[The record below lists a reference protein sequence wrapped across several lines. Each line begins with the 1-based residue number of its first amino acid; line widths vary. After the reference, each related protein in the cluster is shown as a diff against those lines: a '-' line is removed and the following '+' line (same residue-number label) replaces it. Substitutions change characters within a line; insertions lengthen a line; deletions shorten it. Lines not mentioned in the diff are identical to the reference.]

1 MRAPRGVFALLVP
14 LMVASAAISATLP
27 PGLAAADPAWPASGG
42 LVLAEVMT
50 GGVSASDEYVEIANA
65 GATNADLGG
74 CELIYVTATG
84 ATTTRKASFT
94 SPLLLVPGQHLLVA
108 NAAGIYGPLAD
119 ATYSG
124 GLAADGGAVALRRLD
139 GTVLDAV
146 GWGTAANSYV
156 EATAA
161 PAPPAKSSI
170 ERLPGGSSGNT
181 RDSNDNRADWFVQPN
196 PIPQSLA
203 STPVPGPS
211 ATPSATAVATVTMS
225 PGPTP
230 TDTATSAPTYVA
242 PSPPVPTATPQPS
255 LASEPTETP
264 LATATSEPTDSP
276 QPTETPAT
284 TDTPEATDTPETT
297 DAPTPTASPI
307 PTPTAT
313 PTPAPTA
320 KASAT
325 PTASP
330 TTSSTPTATPT
341 PTSTR
346 SPSPSPS
353 PSRSATS
360 SPSPTARPSTSPSP
374 TEQALDLE
382 MIAAARAQ
390 PPGARVHVA
399 GVVTVGPGLVGAD
412 DLFAIQDSSGGIFV
426 RLSPP
431 EDGLAIGCSV
441 EVEGTLAAPYGQL
454 EIRDTTSL
462 TVGDDDTELSGA
474 RAELTDVGEQ
484 TEGSLVTIRG
494 AVDSVQTDSGRLTIM
509 VGDGTTAVR
518 VLADPPAGLSKADVA
533 KGDVV
538 LVTGIVGQHAT
549 ATGRLDGYRVWL
561 RRRADLVI
569 RAPIETEAPDPTS
582 APTSAPTGTPV
593 YGNLSAALGTRGAAV
608 DVEATVTATAGLLDI
623 GNPTVVVDDG
633 TAAVAV
639 ILPAA
644 ADAPR
649 VGMRVRVTGKI
660 GSWEGGPT
668 VIASQVAAQGILQA
682 IDPRPTAGPLDS
694 SLEWQLVQVCGRIDR
709 FVPAGARWRA
719 DMLVDGH
726 TVTVLGEP
734 SVAIALTKSSVGR
747 LAVVVG
753 IVRRST
759 SDSSVFQMIPRTS
772 LDFRLGPSPEA
783 LGATAGLGSAGP
795 SGGSPVSSGSAV
807 GAATTSVG
815 IGSLSA
821 YIGRTVTVA
830 GLVTKTAS
838 GTATIDD
845 GTGEVRVGGSAAADA
860 LAMLEPGDAI
870 EVTGL
875 LEQDEGGL
883 IIKADPLSVVDLPG
897 DRGEATTTP
906 GDLVDLA
913 AGVSAAVTAPSTA
926 AAATIQRVSPATAP
940 ANGVALLAL
949 ILVAIG
955 AVAAALAFARRGGSL
970 RRLAVPVSPLAAVL
984 LARLDPRRPKPGPR
998 RGK

>member
-94 SPLLLVPGQHLLVA
+94 SPLLLVPGQHLLAA

-139 GTVLDAV
+139 GTVIDAV

-181 RDSNDNRADWFVQPN
+181 RDSNDNRTDWFVQPN

-264 LATATSEPTDSP
+264 LATATSAPTNLP
-276 QPTETPAT
+276 QPTETPET

-313 PTPAPTA
+313 PTP
-320 KASAT
+320 T
-325 PTASP
+325 P
-330 TTSSTPTATPT
+330 
-341 PTSTR
+341 TR

-633 TAAVAV
+633 TAAAAV

-759 SDSSVFQMIPRTS
+759 SDSSVFQLLPRTS

-913 AGVSAAVTAPSTA
+913 AGVSAAVTASSTA

>member
-1 MRAPRGVFALLVP
+1 MRQTIRYATFGPLVAAGLL
-14 LMVASAAISATLP
+14 
-27 PGLAAADPAWPASGG
+27 LAASTIGVGHAWTS
-42 LVLAEVMT
+42 
-50 GGVSASDEYVEIANA
+50 
-65 GATNADLGG
+65 GATGRFVAQAG
-74 CELIYVTATG
+74 TW
-84 ATTTRKASFT
+84 ASQPG
-94 SPLLLVPGQHLLVA
+94 SVPG
-108 NAAGIYGPLAD
+108 AAPLA
-119 ATYSG
+119 
-124 GLAADGGAVALRRLD
+124 
-139 GTVLDAV
+139 
-146 GWGTAANSYV
+146 
-156 EATAA
+156 A
-161 PAPPAKSSI
+161 P
-170 ERLPGGSSGNT
+170 
-181 RDSNDNRADWFVQPN
+181 DV
-196 PIPQSLA
+196 
-203 STPVPGPS
+203 
-211 ATPSATAVATVTMS
+211 
-225 PGPTP
+225 
-230 TDTATSAPTYVA
+230 
-242 PSPPVPTATPQPS
+242 
-255 LASEPTETP
+255 
-264 LATATSEPTDSP
+264 
-276 QPTETPAT
+276 
-284 TDTPEATDTPETT
+284 
-297 DAPTPTASPI
+297 
-307 PTPTAT
+307 
-313 PTPAPTA
+313 
-320 KASAT
+320 
-325 PTASP
+325 
-330 TTSSTPTATPT
+330 TPT
-341 PTSTR
+341 PTPEVTPTPTPTPTPTR

-353 PSRSATS
+353 PSRAATP

-633 TAAVAV
+633 TAAAAV

-682 IDPRPTAGPLDS
+682 IDPRPTAGPLDG

-719 DMLVDGH
+719 EMLVDGH

-734 SVAIALTKSSVGR
+734 SAAIALTKSSVGR

-772 LDFRLGPSPEA
+772 LDFRLGPSPDA
-783 LGATAGLGSAGP
+783 LGATAGLGSAGT

-807 GAATTSVG
+807 GAATTRVG

>member
-1 MRAPRGVFALLVP
+1 MRAPRRVFALLVP

-94 SPLLLVPGQHLLVA
+94 SPLLLVPGQHLLAA

-139 GTVLDAV
+139 GTVIDAV

-181 RDSNDNRADWFVQPN
+181 RDSNDNRTDWFVQPN

-255 LASEPTETP
+255 LASEPSETP

-313 PTPAPTA
+313 PTPAPT
-320 KASAT
+320 
-325 PTASP
+325 
-330 TTSSTPTATPT
+330 
-341 PTSTR
+341 R

-353 PSRSATS
+353 PSRAATP

-759 SDSSVFQMIPRTS
+759 SDSSVFQLLPRTS

-838 GTATIDD
+838 GMATIDD

>member
-139 GTVLDAV
+139 GTVIDAV

-156 EATAA
+156 EATTA

-181 RDSNDNRADWFVQPN
+181 RDSNDNRTDWFVQPN

-242 PSPPVPTATPQPS
+242 PSPPVPTATPQLS
-255 LASEPTETP
+255 L
-264 LATATSEPTDSP
+264 TSEPTDSP

-297 DAPTPTASPI
+297 DAPTPTASPTPT

-313 PTPAPTA
+313 PTP
-320 KASAT
+320 T
-325 PTASP
+325 P
-330 TTSSTPTATPT
+330 
-341 PTSTR
+341 TR

-353 PSRSATS
+353 PSRAATP

-582 APTSAPTGTPV
+582 APTSGPTGTPV

-633 TAAVAV
+633 TVAVAV

-759 SDSSVFQMIPRTS
+759 SDSSVFQLLPRTS

-838 GTATIDD
+838 GMATIDD

-984 LARLDPRRPKPGPR
+984 LARLDQRRPKPGPR

>member
-94 SPLLLVPGQHLLVA
+94 SPLLLVPGQHLLAA

-139 GTVLDAV
+139 GTVIDAV

-181 RDSNDNRADWFVQPN
+181 RDSNDNRTDWFVQPN

-264 LATATSEPTDSP
+264 LATATSAPTNLP
-276 QPTETPAT
+276 QPTETPET

-313 PTPAPTA
+313 PTP
-320 KASAT
+320 T
-325 PTASP
+325 P
-330 TTSSTPTATPT
+330 
-341 PTSTR
+341 TR

-353 PSRSATS
+353 PSRAATP
-360 SPSPTARPSTSPSP
+360 SPSPTTRASTSPSP

-633 TAAVAV
+633 TVAVAV

-759 SDSSVFQMIPRTS
+759 SDSSVFQLLPRTS

-913 AGVSAAVTAPSTA
+913 AGVSAAVTASSTA

>member
-1 MRAPRGVFALLVP
+1 MRAPRRVFALLVP

-94 SPLLLVPGQHLLVA
+94 SPLLLVPGQHLLAA

-139 GTVLDAV
+139 GTVIDAV

-181 RDSNDNRADWFVQPN
+181 RDSNDNRTDWFVQPN

-242 PSPPVPTATPQPS
+242 PSPPVPTATPQLS
-255 LASEPTETP
+255 L
-264 LATATSEPTDSP
+264 TSEPTDSP

-297 DAPTPTASPI
+297 DAPTPTASPTPT

-313 PTPAPTA
+313 PTPTPTA

-582 APTSAPTGTPV
+582 APTGTPV

-608 DVEATVTATAGLLDI
+608 DIEATVTATAGLLDI

-633 TAAVAV
+633 TAAAAV

-759 SDSSVFQMIPRTS
+759 SDSSVFQLLPRTS

-897 DRGEATTTP
+897 DRGDATTTA
-906 GDLVDLA
+906 GDQVDLA
-913 AGVSAAVTAPSTA
+913 AGVSAAATAPSTA
-926 AAATIQRVSPATAP
+926 AAATIQRVPPATAP
-940 ANGVALLAL
+940 ANGVAILAL

>member
-94 SPLLLVPGQHLLVA
+94 SPLLLVPGQHLLAA

-181 RDSNDNRADWFVQPN
+181 RDSNDNRTDWFVQPN

-264 LATATSEPTDSP
+264 LATATSAPTNLP
-276 QPTETPAT
+276 QPTETPET

-313 PTPAPTA
+313 PPP
-320 KASAT
+320 
-325 PTASP
+325 P
-330 TTSSTPTATPT
+330 
-341 PTSTR
+341 STR
-346 SPSPSPS
+346 SPSLSPSPS
-353 PSRSATS
+353 PSRAATP

-759 SDSSVFQMIPRTS
+759 SDSSVFQLLPRTS

-913 AGVSAAVTAPSTA
+913 AGVSAAVTASSTA